1 VDGGKLEHRAK
12 GLIVV
17 DAGPLGEAAKDST
30 SLVPLQGSIR
40 VELVLE
46 DPFYGDDV
54 GANRTRDK
62 IPSVVGNQ
70 IIIFCLYGVAPGRV
84 GEGSTD
90 GGGHRRE
97 R

>member
-1 VDGGKLEHRAK
+1 
-12 GLIVV
+12 
-17 DAGPLGEAAKDST
+17 LGEAVKDPT
-30 SLVPLQGSIR
+30 SLILLQTAVG

-46 DPFYGDDV
+46 DLFASDDV

-62 IPSVVGNQ
+62 IPSIVGDQ
-70 IIIFCLYGVAPGRV
+70 SVMFFFHGTMPGWV
-84 GEGSTD
+84 SGGDTD